1 MDNARLTEPG
11 ARHYMTNLLSN
22 CHNNR
27 VSIYLYILNIGVLVM
42 FFGSIAIILYY
53 CYRNKL
59 TPPEQVRKTQKEQ
72 EYILQKIRFYKDHQ
86 HSINSRASITGLPT
100 TDLRPV

>member
-1 MDNARLTEPG
+1 MDNPRLTEPG

-42 FFGSIAIILYY
+42 FVGSIVVEVALA
-53 CYRNKL
+53 
-59 TPPEQVRKTQKEQ
+59 
-72 EYILQKIRFYKDHQ
+72 
-86 HSINSRASITGLPT
+86 RASMT
-100 TDLRPV
+100 